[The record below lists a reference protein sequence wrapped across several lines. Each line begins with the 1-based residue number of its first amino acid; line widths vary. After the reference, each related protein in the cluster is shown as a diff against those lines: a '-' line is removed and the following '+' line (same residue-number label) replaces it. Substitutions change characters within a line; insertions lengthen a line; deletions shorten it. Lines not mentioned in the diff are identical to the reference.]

1 MLAQRVKEKGYVTG
15 LDLSKDLINYA
26 RNNNRRKSINFI
38 AGDVNKLLFEDNSFD
53 WTWSMDTV
61 WLGPREF
68 GCPAEDPFSIME
80 EFYRVIKPGGFVY
93 LLLVYLF
100 GTYFTY
106 RIYRVTICKATQQ
119 QGVIIM
125 QKIQLYIIYYHPGNS
140 YFLQSGQACY
150 SD

>member
-1 MLAQRVKEKGYVTG
+1 
-15 LDLSKDLINYA
+15 
-26 RNNNRRKSINFI
+26 
-38 AGDVNKLLFEDNSFD
+38 
-53 WTWSMDTV
+53 MDTV
-61 WLGPREF
+61 WPGPREF

-119 QGVIIM
+119 QSVIIM
-125 QKIQLYIIYYHPGNS
+125 QKIQLLLFIITLVTHTSFSQVRHAIPIEAKNNRTLS
-140 YFLQSGQACY
+140 YRI
-150 SD
+150 

>member
-80 EFYRVIKPGGFVY
+80 EFYRVIKPGG
-93 LLLVYLF
+93 LVYL
-100 GTYFTY
+100 
-106 RIYRVTICKATQQ
+106 
-119 QGVIIM
+119 
-125 QKIQLYIIYYHPGNS
+125 
-140 YFLQSGQACY
+140 
-150 SD
+150 